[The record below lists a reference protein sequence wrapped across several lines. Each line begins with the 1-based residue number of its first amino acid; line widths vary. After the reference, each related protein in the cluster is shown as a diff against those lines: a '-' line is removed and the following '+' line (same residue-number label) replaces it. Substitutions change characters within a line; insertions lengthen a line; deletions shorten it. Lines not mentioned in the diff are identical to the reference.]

1 MPLSIRDIPA
11 IALLAAVGAIGAA
24 AQPASPPASATAS
37 GAPSKDLNSLL
48 GSVKTTGDDFLLPD
62 KAFRFDAL
70 AAGSD
75 QVVLNWEIAEGYY
88 LYRARI
94 KVTTP
99 SASAQLGAPQ
109 FPAGQFKTDEYFGRQ
124 EIYTRE
130 LRVTVPVARA
140 AGGAFSLPLQVS
152 YQGCAEKGLCYPPI
166 TKRMSVTLPAGG
178 ASTGTAAAGSPGF
191 PGAGA
196 GAGGGP
202 RGLGEQDWVA
212 SLIRTG
218 RPLPLLRWF

>member
-1 MPLSIRDIPA
+1 
-11 IALLAAVGAIGAA
+11 
-24 AQPASPPASATAS
+24 
-37 GAPSKDLNSLL
+37 
-48 GSVKTTGDDFLLPD
+48 VKTTGDDFLLPD
-62 KAFRFDAL
+62 QAFRFDAL

-140 AGGAFSLPLQVS
+140 YIKAAPQRVVWASDWPHPTEKDKPNDAVLFDLL
-152 YQGCAEKGLCYPPI
+152 AEWVPDAATRTAILVDNPA
-166 TKRMSVTLPAGG
+166 TLY
-178 ASTGTAAAGSPGF
+178 GF
-191 PGAGA
+191 AKSA
-196 GAGGGP
+196 
-202 RGLGEQDWVA
+202 
-212 SLIRTG
+212 
-218 RPLPLLRWF
+218 